1 MNKSQVTDRCRYLSL
16 SIPPYELS
24 VLRAYTTFIVV
35 ALMKRLKMSENGLQ
49 LLMLG
54 QRQNIL
60 AASDCDEFRKNEQT
74 RNTIERKGLNRERE
88 NM

>member
-1 MNKSQVTDRCRYLSL
+1 
-16 SIPPYELS
+16 
-24 VLRAYTTFIVV
+24 
-35 ALMKRLKMSENGLQ
+35 MSENGLQ

-74 RNTIERKGLNRERE
+74 RNTIEKGIEQRKRKYVNNCTVNEYGIHLVAAVDW
-88 NM
+88 

>member
-1 MNKSQVTDRCRYLSL
+1 
-16 SIPPYELS
+16 
-24 VLRAYTTFIVV
+24 
-35 ALMKRLKMSENGLQ
+35 MSENGLQ